1 MLRKESQ
8 MIHKENVVQAI
19 VVIDTFDDEFL
30 PICEDVP
37 HALLPVLNRPLIDY
51 TLEFLSLGGIE
62 ETFLF
67 SSAHVDAVK
76 RYINK
81 CIENREGWTLTMKVN
96 VMVSESCRSFGDCM
110 RDLDAKGVLRG
121 EFVLLEP
128 GTVSNVHLLPLLK
141 KHNNTTKS
149 DKGAAMTLI
158 LQESGNRG
166 IGRHPH
172 EELLVATNPHSKVL
186 FYKKLG
192 SGEDKKLEFPLEIFL
207 DNASVSLHH
216 NLNDTHIAI
225 CSSSV
230 LPLFSDN
237 FDFQTKDDFVR
248 GLLMNE
254 EILGSTVY
262 CHVLKGNQFAGSITN
277 WRMYQTLSYEL
288 KNYWVHPLIPST
300 KRNRKLKNDVLIGE
314 GTKISE
320 TAKLNHAVLGDN
332 VVIGKNV
339 QIEDSFVF
347 SNTKIVDNVVI
358 THSIIGEH
366 CTIQNGSKI
375 MAGSILGNGCVLEK
389 DAFVENSL
397 LVAKMPENCTDEDK
411 LADKAYRLRITT
423 DEDDDPS
430 VTALGHVLSKLHIG
444 DFNYESDAVED
455 AFSDSDDE
463 QLSYTQT
470 PSPDDTKLFYTE
482 VIDSLTRG
490 IEDKLPCD
498 NLILEINSSR
508 YAYNVILK
516 EVNFNV
522 VKAVLILALRQPE
535 GAQYFGNLSRVLTY
549 FAPVL
554 KNYVRNESAMKD
566 CLEAIQDVAVSSESL
581 HEKCVTFILQ
591 YFYNKDYLSEDAIL
605 SWFSALITDSKL
617 YKQVKPFTDWL
628 KEAEEESGEEESE

>member
-1 MLRKESQ
+1 MLRKGSQ

-30 PICEDVP
+30 PICKDVP

-67 SSAHVDAVK
+67 SSAHVDALR

-81 CIENREGWTLTMKVN
+81 CIENGEGWTVTMKVN
-96 VMVSESCRSFGDCM
+96 VMVSESCQSLGDCM

-128 GTVSNVHLLPLLK
+128 GTVSNVNLLPLLK

-158 LQESGNRG
+158 LQESGTKS
-166 IGRHPH
+166 IGRCPN
-172 EELLVATNPHSKVL
+172 EELLVATNSHSKVL
-186 FYKKLG
+186 FYRKAGRGKDEKL
-192 SGEDKKLEFPLEIFL
+192 KFPLEILL
-207 DNASVSLHH
+207 DNASLSLHH

-262 CHVLKGNQFAGSITN
+262 CHVLKGNQFAGSIIN
-277 WRMYQTLSYEL
+277 WRMYQVL
-288 KNYWVHPLIPST
+288 
-300 KRNRKLKNDVLIGE
+300 RNCKLKNDVFIGE

-320 TAKLNHAVLGDN
+320 TAELNNAVLGDD
-332 VVIGKNV
+332 VLIGKSV
-339 QIEDSFVF
+339 HIKDSFVF
-347 SNTKIVDNVVI
+347 SNTNIEDNVVI
-358 THSIIGEH
+358 NHSIIGEH
-366 CTIQNGSKI
+366 CTIKTGSKI

-389 DAFVENSL
+389 YTFVENSL
-397 LVAKMPENCTDEDK
+397 LIAKIPENYEDGDK
-411 LADKAYRLRITT
+411 LADKAYTLRITT
-423 DEDDDPS
+423 DEDDNPS
-430 VTALGHVLSKLHIG
+430 INEFGRILSRLHVG
-444 DFNYESDAVED
+444 DFNYESDAIED

-463 QLSYTQT
+463 QLSCTQT
-470 PSPDDTKLFYTE
+470 PPPDDTKLFYTE
-482 VIDSLTRG
+482 VLDSLTRG
-490 IEDKLPCD
+490 LEDKLPCD

-508 YAYNVILK
+508 YAYNVVLK

-522 VKAVLILALRQPE
+522 VKAILILSLRQRE
-535 GAQYFGNLSRVLTY
+535 SVQYFGNISRVLTY

-554 KNYVRNESAMKD
+554 KNYIRNESAMKD
-566 CLEAIQDVAVSSESL
+566 CLEAIQDIAVAFESL

-591 YFYNKDYLSEDAIL
+591 YFYNKDYISEDAIM
-605 SWFSALITDSKL
+605 SWFSTLVTGSKL

-628 KEAEEESGEEESE
+628 KEAEEESDGEESE